1 MGKTDKSLAQSSQ
14 MWWPAPF
21 SRRDLLRVGMSGLGG
36 LAVSRNGQAVPP
48 AAESALAVFELPM
61 GSAPPPLTS
70 DHFPTRVHELVWR
83 NWQLVPVERLAAV
96 AGTAV
101 AEIERIG
108 RALGLGAPP
117 QISAE
122 RVERSFITIMHHNWH
137 LLPYSQLLELLG
149 WSKARLAV
157 TLLEDT
163 FLFHKFGALKPDC
176 QPVRH
181 RPADEEIRR
190 REAVIAAIVR
200 TEFPD
205 LASPP
210 REDLFDF
217 VAALSRAPEAPAPR
231 PAARPLRLCHS
242 PFASYGDPFLDGG
255 PDPCPDGLM
264 ERLAAAGVNGLWL
277 HAILPLLAGCPWVPE
292 RAGPHER
299 RLANLRSLV
308 ARAKRHGLDVFLWL
322 NEPRALPTAFFRERP
337 DLRGVE
343 ERELAALCTS
353 VAEVQDFLRDSVASV
368 CRGVP
373 DLGGFLTITASE
385 NLTNCW
391 SHGNGR
397 DCPRCAGREPAAVVA
412 EVNALFKEGI
422 RRAGSSAR
430 LIVWDWGWDDAWAE
444 DAIRRLPEGVTFE
457 TVSEWGLPI
466 ERGGVKSKV
475 GEYSISA
482 VGPSERAVRRWKLAR
497 DRGLGTLAKIQ
508 AGNTWELAA
517 VPAIPAVQ
525 SVAAHAANLRAAG
538 VEDVMLSWTLGGF
551 PSPNLDVVGEALA
564 SGSVDDALDRVAAR
578 WFGPVLADAVV
589 ASWRMFSAAFAEY
602 PFHIHVAYFG
612 PQHFGPANLPYPRP
626 TGYKATMLG
635 FPYDDVNMW
644 RKMYPAATFAAQ
656 FEKMADGF
664 RAAVESL
671 RAASAAAEG
680 VAEEHR
686 TALDRE
692 CGVAEAAEI
701 HFQSTANQ
709 ARFVAARDAA
719 RAAGDDAWTGEPGR
733 EARKLLEAEI
743 VLAKRLFTLQ
753 RADSRIGFEAQN
765 QYFYVPL
772 DLVEKVVACR
782 YVLDRN
788 SATGPR
794 E

>member
-1 MGKTDKSLAQSSQ
+1 MTPRSL
-14 MWWPAPF
+14 
-21 SRRDLLRVGMSGLGG
+21 SRRSVLSAGAVGLGAFSFG
-36 LAVSRNGQAVPP
+36 MAGSR
-48 AAESALAVFELPM
+48 AETTAKPGGAGGVFELPV
-61 GSAPPPLTS
+61 GSAPPPLPC
-70 DHFPTRVHELVWR
+70 DHFPTRVHALVWR
-83 NWQLVPVERLAAV
+83 NWPLVPVERLAAV
-96 AGTAV
+96 AGTDV
-101 AEIERIG
+101 AEIVRIG
-108 RALGLGAPP
+108 KALGLGDPP
-117 QISAE
+117 RIPAD
-122 RVERSFITIMHHNWH
+122 RSDRAFITIMHRNWH
-137 LLPYSQLLELLG
+137 LLPYSQLVELLG
-149 WSKARLAV
+149 WSQERLAF
-157 TLLEDT
+157 TLLEDN
-163 FLFHKFGALKPDC
+163 FLFHKLGALKPDC
-176 QPVRH
+176 EPVRH
-181 RPADEEIRR
+181 RPADDAVRQ
-190 REAVIAAIVR
+190 REAAIAAIVR
-200 TEFPD
+200 ESFPD
-205 LASPP
+205 LGSPP
-210 REDLFDF
+210 REDLFEF
-217 VAALSRAPEAPAPR
+217 VSALSQPLVQPAPR
-231 PAARPLRLCHS
+231 RPAGGPLRLCHS
-242 PFASYGDPFLDGG
+242 PFASFGDPFLDNG

-299 RLANLRSLV
+299 RLANLQSLV

-322 NEPRALPTAFFRERP
+322 NEPRALPKAFFRGRP
-337 DLRGVE
+337 DLGGVE
-343 ERELAALCTS
+343 EGDLTALCTS
-353 VAEVQDFLRDSVASV
+353 VAEVQDFLRDAVATV

-422 RRAGSSAR
+422 RRAGTAAR
-430 LIVWDWGWDDAWAE
+430 LIVWDWGWGDAWAE

-466 ERGGVKSKV
+466 ERGGVRSEV
-475 GEYSISA
+475 NEYSISA
-482 VGPSERAVRRWKLAR
+482 MGPGERALRRWKVAR

-508 AGNTWELAA
+508 SGNTWELAA
-517 VPAIPAVQ
+517 VPAIPAVT
-525 SVAAHAANLRAAG
+525 SVATHAANLHAAG

-551 PSPNLDVVGEALA
+551 PSPNLDVVGEALQA
-564 SGSVDDALDRVAAR
+564 GSADDALDRVAAR
-578 WFGPVLADAVV
+578 WFGPVLAGPVV
-589 ASWRMFSAAFAEY
+589 TAWRHFSAAFAEY

-612 PQHFGPANLPYPRP
+612 PQHFGPANLPHARP
-626 TGYKATMLG
+626 TGYPATMLG
-635 FPYDDVNMW
+635 FPYDDLAGW
-644 RKMYPAATFAAQ
+644 RKMYPPATFAAQ
-656 FEKMADGF
+656 FEKMAVGF
-664 RAAVESL
+664 RKALEDL
-671 RAASAAAEG
+671 RAAADAAEG

-692 CGVAEAAEI
+692 CGVAEAAGI

-719 RAAGDDAWTGEPGR
+719 RAAGDDVWTGESGW
-733 EARKLLEAEI
+733 EARRLLEAEI

-782 YVLDRN
+782 YVLDQS
-788 SATGPR
+788 SATGAR
-794 E
+794 Q